1 MIEWGSFLTVAIASI
16 VFTTAIVFGFSLA
29 VRLLTNSQALLVK
42 VQSGDTKAIPGE
54 ALNRIGSYMLFTLC
68 SLALL
73 FGIWLVIPRFH
84 K

>member
-73 FGIWLVIPRFH
+73 FGIWLVIPGFH